1 MAINIALPELKK
13 KKTFIYINAAES
25 GAEKKNLD
33 VQSGWEYLEEGR
45 VHTVVIN
52 KNNQLLL
59 FFNLSLLSYS
69 DCSVKLH

>member
-33 VQSGWEYLEEGR
+33 VQSGWEEGR